1 MSEVAPF
8 RKGDALGPRS
18 ALLRSWCAVWEANL
32 FSSTPV
38 CDMLLCVNTFVS
50 KFTDVDKMTFVR
62 ACAGHASDTQICLP
76 LTTPSSQEGK
86 GD

>member
-1 MSEVAPF
+1 MQWV
-8 RKGDALGPRS
+8 
-18 ALLRSWCAVWEANL
+18 LRVLCSGASVDKLSWCAVWKANL

-50 KFTDVDKMTFVR
+50 KFMDVNKMTFVR
-62 ACAGHASDTQICLP
+62 ACAGHAADTEICLP